1 MSGGKVK
8 FDMQRVP
15 LSGND
20 DEEKLTEGGFTVGGD
35 RQAGGWVPLTPV
47 KKEKWRVQTPK
58 EARDSEAKYKP
69 GKFQGSTICDSNHC
83 SDAKGH
89 AHSWHH

>member
-1 MSGGKVK
+1 VSGGKVK

-47 KKEKWRVQTPK
+47 KKEK
-58 EARDSEAKYKP
+58 
-69 GKFQGSTICDSNHC
+69 
-83 SDAKGH
+83 
-89 AHSWHH
+89 